1 MPFNAVFS
9 WLIGKRQPRIDT
21 YRDFPIETQ
30 IKTFGFL
37 LSHLENTE
45 FGKAYQITKTNTV
58 QQFQQK
64 VPLQDYGTLKPW
76 IDRTIKGEE
85 HLLWPEKTSWFAKS
99 SGTTADRI
107 KILPITKDSLF
118 ENHYAGGKDLLA
130 QYYTN
135 LPNRKLYNAK
145 HLIIGG
151 SGEVITNSDG
161 IFIGDLSAI
170 IINHLPWWTELRRS
184 PKKEI
189 ALLSNWEEKLD
200 KMAHAVIEENI
211 CIIAGVPSWTSLL
224 LKKVLEISGKK
235 TIIEVWPNLELYIH
249 GGMNFAPYA
258 VTFNKLIGSPINY
271 VESYNS
277 SEGYFGLQDQL
288 ETKELLLLTDSQ
300 VFYEFIPMAEFNGLE
315 SQKVLTLAEVNAN
328 EEYALV
334 ISTSSGLWRY
344 IIGDTIRFT
353 NIKPYRFIVTGRIS
367 HFINAFGEKLI
378 VEHAESAIT
387 ATCRT
392 LQCSIRDFTVAP
404 KFNTTNSTGC
414 HEWIIEFEEEPK
426 DFEKFKA
433 TLDLELKKANADY
446 DAKRFE
452 SLNID
457 FPSFHFAPAGT
468 FQLWLKNIG
477 KLGGQHKV
485 PRLMNN
491 RTILEQI
498 LQLIS

>member
-9 WLIGKRQPRIDT
+9 WLIGKRQSRIDE
-21 YRDFPIETQ
+21 YRDFPIESQ
-30 IKTFGFL
+30 KKVFDFL
-37 LSHLENTE
+37 LTHVEKTE
-45 FGKAYQITKTNTV
+45 FGRSHALNCIDSVEK
-58 QQFQQK
+58 FQQK
-64 VPLQDYGTLKPW
+64 IPLQDYGTLKSW

-85 HLLWPEKTSWFAKS
+85 NLLWPEKTTWFAKS

-118 ENHYAGGKDLLA
+118 ENHYANGKDLLA

-135 LPNRKLYNAK
+135 LPNRKLYNSK

-151 SGEVITNSDG
+151 SGEVITNSEG

-189 ALLSNWEEKLD
+189 ALLSNWEEKLK
-200 KMAHAVIEENI
+200 KMAIAVIEENI

-258 VTFNKLIGSPINY
+258 VTFNKLIGSHINY

-288 ETKELLLLTDSQ
+288 ETKDLLLLTDSQ
-300 VFYEFIPMAEFNGLE
+300 VFYEFIPMSEFDGLA
-315 SQKVLTLAEVNAN
+315 SKKVITLEQVNVN

-344 IIGDTIRFT
+344 IIGDTLRFT
-353 NIKPYRFIVTGRIS
+353 SVFPFRFIVTGRIS

-387 ATCRT
+387 ATCRA
-392 LQCSIRDFTVAP
+392 LQCSMRDFTVAP
-404 KFNTTNSTGC
+404 KFNSENSTGC

-426 DFEKFKA
+426 DIENFKI

-446 DAKRFE
+446 DSKRFE

-457 FPSFHFAPAGT
+457 FPSFHFVPAGT
-468 FQLWLKNIG
+468 FQSWLKNIG

-498 LQLIS
+498 LLLIS